1 MPISG
6 VSGLN
11 GVVYPDGINPK
22 LGSSDLGI
30 NDFLTLLTA
39 QLRNQNVME
48 PASDTEFIAQMAQ
61 FSSLQAIKELSVM
74 FQNTQAVAFIGKNV
88 IVRNVYDSE
97 NETYISGWVQSVNFE
112 EGIPYLLI
120 GDKYYKMSDVTDVY
134 IGTPTAEDDTDV
146 PYNGEG
152 NIAEV

>member
-1 MPISG
+1 
-6 VSGLN
+6 
-11 GVVYPDGINPK
+11 
-22 LGSSDLGI
+22 
-30 NDFLTLLTA
+30 DFLTLLTA

-134 IGTPTAEDDTDV
+134 IGTPTAEDDTD
-146 PYNGEG
+146 
-152 NIAEV
+152 

>member
-48 PASDTEFIAQMAQ
+48 PA
-61 FSSLQAIKELSVM
+61 
-74 FQNTQAVAFIGKNV
+74 V
-88 IVRNVYDSE
+88 IPN
-97 NETYISGWVQSVNFE
+97 
-112 EGIPYLLI
+112 LLPRWR
-120 GDKYYKMSDVTDVY
+120 SFLRFRQ
-134 IGTPTAEDDTDV
+134 
-146 PYNGEG
+146 
-152 NIAEV
+152 